1 MAFDSEEKKSDF
13 ESWAES
19 MTYEEEKEI
28 KRQEKLQLK
37 QKKKAEKMARKFGRR
52 PDEVSDTEPSKEEPS
67 GDDAS
72 AEKSEPVGYEAYKAI
87 LEGTSEKSST
97 ESSESEES
105 KTEEA
110 EGTSEGDNATEGEES
125 SEESGKKKKKKKK
138 KKEDYN
144 PDYIK
149 EKKPEEINIV
159 KELLSLIIYIGVV
172 IILCYCIIT
181 FVGQRTTVNGR
192 SMENTLHD
200 GDNLWIDKLSYHFRN
215 PNRFDIIVFPY
226 EDDVYYIKR
235 VIGLPG
241 ETVQILPDGTIII
254 DGKKLVESYGK
265 EIITETGT
273 AAEPR
278 TLGEDEFFVL
288 GDNRNDSRDSRFS
301 DVGNINK
308 EDIIGRAVFRLSPF
322 SKFGKIDK

>member
-37 QKKKAEKMARKFGRR
+37 QKKKAEKMARKFGRK
-52 PDEVSDTEPSKEEPS
+52 PDEISDAESSDKAASSEESSTEKTES
-67 GDDAS
+67 
-72 AEKSEPVGYEAYKAI
+72 VGYDAYKAI
-87 LEGTSEKSST
+87 LEGLSEKSENSD
-97 ESSESEES
+97 SEAEET
-105 KTEEA
+105 KPEEG
-110 EGTSEGDNATEGEES
+110 EGTSEGTPEDEES

-138 KKEDYN
+138 KKEKEDYN

-200 GDNLWIDKLSYHFRN
+200 GDNLWIDKLSYHFRD

-301 DVGNINK
+301 DVGNIHK